1 MMKKD
6 YADKSWILED
16 LDAHWHEH
24 EINAYVKIGRLSL
37 ITLVLA
43 GILISLVLLIIPT
56 TRATTV
62 STTKA
67 GYELISQEILEANND
82 LLFDNVMNL

>member
-1 MMKKD
+1 MKKD

-43 GILISLVLLIIPT
+43 GILISFILLIIPT
-56 TRATTV
+56 TNAANAMTTITGHEV
-62 STTKA
+62 SK
-67 GYELISQEILEANND
+67 
-82 LLFDNVMNL
+82 

>member
-1 MMKKD
+1 MKKD

-43 GILISLVLLIIPT
+43 GILISFILLIIPT
-56 TRATTV
+56 TNAATV
-62 STTKA
+62 MTTITS
-67 GYELISQEILEANND
+67 YELSQ
-82 LLFDNVMNL
+82 

>member
-16 LDAHWHEH
+16 LDAHWHEP
-24 EINAYVKIGRLSL
+24 EINTYVKIGRLSL

-43 GILISLVLLIIPT
+43 GILISFILLIIPT
-56 TRATTV
+56 TNAATVMTTITSYEV
-62 STTKA
+62 S
-67 GYELISQEILEANND
+67 Q
-82 LLFDNVMNL
+82 

>member
-1 MMKKD
+1 MKKN

-24 EINAYVKIGRLSL
+24 EINPYVKICRLSL

-43 GILISLVLLIIPT
+43 GILISFILLIIPT
-56 TRATTV
+56 TNAANAMTTITGHEV
-62 STTKA
+62 SK
-67 GYELISQEILEANND
+67 
-82 LLFDNVMNL
+82 

>member
-24 EINAYVKIGRLSL
+24 EINDYVKIGRLSL

-43 GILISLVLLIIPT
+43 GILISFILLIIPT
-56 TRATTV
+56 TNAATVMTTITSYEV
-62 STTKA
+62 S
-67 GYELISQEILEANND
+67 Q
-82 LLFDNVMNL
+82 

>member
-24 EINAYVKIGRLSL
+24 EINTYVKIGRLSL

-43 GILISLVLLIIPT
+43 RILISFILLIIPT
-56 TRATTV
+56 TNAATVMTTITSYEV
-62 STTKA
+62 S
-67 GYELISQEILEANND
+67 Q
-82 LLFDNVMNL
+82 

>member
-24 EINAYVKIGRLSL
+24 EINTYVKIGRLSL

-43 GILISLVLLIIPT
+43 VILISFILLIIPT
-56 TRATTV
+56 TNAATVMTTITSYEV
-62 STTKA
+62 S
-67 GYELISQEILEANND
+67 Q
-82 LLFDNVMNL
+82 

>member
-43 GILISLVLLIIPT
+43 GILISFILLIIPT
-56 TRATTV
+56 TNAATVMTTITSYEV
-62 STTKA
+62 S
-67 GYELISQEILEANND
+67 Q
-82 LLFDNVMNL
+82 

>member
-43 GILISLVLLIIPT
+43 GILISFILLIIPT
-56 TRATTV
+56 TNSATVMTTITSYEV
-62 STTKA
+62 S
-67 GYELISQEILEANND
+67 Q
-82 LLFDNVMNL
+82 

>member
-43 GILISLVLLIIPT
+43 GILISFILLIIPT
-56 TRATTV
+56 TNAATV
-62 STTKA
+62 MTTITS
-67 GYELISQEILEANND
+67 YELSQ
-82 LLFDNVMNL
+82 

>member
-24 EINAYVKIGRLSL
+24 EINTYVKIGRLSL

-43 GILISLVLLIIPT
+43 GILISFILLIIPT
-56 TRATTV
+56 TNAATVMTTITSYEV
-62 STTKA
+62 S
-67 GYELISQEILEANND
+67 Q
-82 LLFDNVMNL
+82 

>member
-1 MMKKD
+1 MMKKN

-43 GILISLVLLIIPT
+43 GILISFILLIIPT
-56 TRATTV
+56 TNAANAMTTITGHEV
-62 STTKA
+62 SK
-67 GYELISQEILEANND
+67 
-82 LLFDNVMNL
+82 

>member
-43 GILISLVLLIIPT
+43 GILISFILLIIPT
-56 TRATTV
+56 SNAATAMTTITSYEV
-62 STTKA
+62 S
-67 GYELISQEILEANND
+67 Q
-82 LLFDNVMNL
+82 

>member
-43 GILISLVLLIIPT
+43 GLLISFILLIIPT
-56 TRATTV
+56 TNAATVMTTITSYEV
-62 STTKA
+62 S
-67 GYELISQEILEANND
+67 Q
-82 LLFDNVMNL
+82 

>member
-1 MMKKD
+1 MMQKD

-43 GILISLVLLIIPT
+43 GILISFILLIIPT
-56 TRATTV
+56 TNAATV
-62 STTKA
+62 MTTITS
-67 GYELISQEILEANND
+67 YELSQ
-82 LLFDNVMNL
+82 

>member
-6 YADKSWILED
+6 YADKSWILEN

-43 GILISLVLLIIPT
+43 GILISFILLIIPT
-56 TRATTV
+56 TNAANAMTTITGHEV
-62 STTKA
+62 SK
-67 GYELISQEILEANND
+67 
-82 LLFDNVMNL
+82 

>member
-43 GILISLVLLIIPT
+43 GILISFILLIIPT
-56 TRATTV
+56 TNAVTVMTTITSYEV
-62 STTKA
+62 S
-67 GYELISQEILEANND
+67 Q
-82 LLFDNVMNL
+82 

>member
-16 LDAHWHEH
+16 LDARWHEH

-43 GILISLVLLIIPT
+43 GILISFILLIIPT
-56 TRATTV
+56 TNAATVMTTITSYEV
-62 STTKA
+62 S
-67 GYELISQEILEANND
+67 Q
-82 LLFDNVMNL
+82 

>member
-6 YADKSWILED
+6 YADKSWVLED

-43 GILISLVLLIIPT
+43 GILISFILLIIPT
-56 TRATTV
+56 SNAATAMTTITSYEV
-62 STTKA
+62 S
-67 GYELISQEILEANND
+67 Q
-82 LLFDNVMNL
+82 

>member
-1 MMKKD
+1 MMKKN

-24 EINAYVKIGRLSL
+24 EINTYVKIGRLSL

-43 GILISLVLLIIPT
+43 RILISFILLIIPT
-56 TRATTV
+56 TNAATVMTTITSYEV
-62 STTKA
+62 S
-67 GYELISQEILEANND
+67 Q
-82 LLFDNVMNL
+82 

>member
-1 MMKKD
+1 MKKN

-43 GILISLVLLIIPT
+43 GILISFILLIIPT
-56 TRATTV
+56 TNAANAMTTITGHEV
-62 STTKA
+62 LK
-67 GYELISQEILEANND
+67 
-82 LLFDNVMNL
+82 

>member
-24 EINAYVKIGRLSL
+24 EINTYVKIGRLSL

-43 GILISLVLLIIPT
+43 GILISFILLIIPT
-56 TRATTV
+56 TNAVNAMTTITGHEV
-62 STTKA
+62 LK
-67 GYELISQEILEANND
+67 
-82 LLFDNVMNL
+82 

>member
-24 EINAYVKIGRLSL
+24 EINTYVKIGRLSL

-43 GILISLVLLIIPT
+43 GILISIILLIIPT
-56 TRATTV
+56 TNAATVMTTITSYEV
-62 STTKA
+62 S
-67 GYELISQEILEANND
+67 Q
-82 LLFDNVMNL
+82 

>member
-24 EINAYVKIGRLSL
+24 EINTYVKIGRLSL

-43 GILISLVLLIIPT
+43 GILISFILLITKVSEFVFSRIAVVHSWFPVLLALT
-56 TRATTV
+56 
-62 STTKA
+62 S
-67 GYELISQEILEANND
+67 
-82 LLFDNVMNL
+82 